1 MNNIGVNEMS
11 LLSLGAL
18 GGSFGFTNP
27 NTSGPDLE
35 STLRELQG
43 IKFNL
48 IAGFAAGS
56 SGAVT
61 NIATADTIKAGLVFT
76 TGAGIVTQ
84 LTTASVTIPAA
95 GRVKIAD
102 TATTNKKVLVIWVD
116 KSGS

>member
-1 MNNIGVNEMS
+1 MS
-11 LLSLGAL
+11 LLSIGAL
-18 GGSFGFTNP
+18 GTQFGFKNP
-27 NTSGPDLE
+27 NTSGPDLD
-35 STLRELQG
+35 SILREVQG

-95 GRVKIAD
+95 GRVKVAD
-102 TATTNKKVLVIWVD
+102 TATTSKKILVIWVD
-116 KSGS
+116 KSGG